1 MCLFAN
7 LDCKHL
13 FQRGE
18 ERALG
23 GARYTCM
30 TSTLTVGN
38 RSSAV
43 TQLQQQLSKLGFY
56 KAKVDGSYGPIT
68 REAVSSFEKQH
79 KLKADGIA
87 DGRTREALAAATAPA
102 AAAPVK
108 QGMSG
113 AQVKTLQAQLQR
125 LGFYKAPVDGSFGPV
140 TKAAVQAFERKHG
153 WTPDGVAGARVQA
166 MLAKEVKALPKA
178 DWKTVAAP
186 PSDYRIVN
194 FRGVKVN
201 VRTRVMIERAES
213 YMKQMGINTKLSF
226 SQGSYSTSVSASAG
240 THDGGGALDIRI
252 NGFSSATAD
261 NVVKALRMAGF
272 AGWRRGVNDSFP
284 PHIHAIAIGDKRA
297 TPVAKNQVTEY
308 RSGGDGLVGSR
319 GDMHLTSTGHNI
331 GRPVPNWAR

>member
-1 MCLFAN
+1 MPV
-7 LDCKHL
+7 
-13 FQRGE
+13 
-18 ERALG
+18 
-23 GARYTCM
+23 ARQTRM
-30 TSTLTVGN
+30 TSTLTVGT
-38 RSSAV
+38 RSSSV

-56 KAKVDGSYGPIT
+56 KAKVDGSYGPVT
-68 REAVSSFEKQH
+68 KQAVSSFEKQH

-87 DGRTREALAAATAPA
+87 DGKTRDALAAAAT
-102 AAAPVK
+102 APVK

-113 AQVKTLQAQLQR
+113 AKVKTLQTQLQR

-140 TKAAVQAFERKHG
+140 TKAAVQAYERKNG
-153 WTPDGVAGARVQA
+153 WKPDGVAGARVQA
-166 MLAKEVKALPKA
+166 ALAKEVKALPKA
-178 DWKTVAAP
+178 DWKTVAPP

-240 THDGGGALDIRI
+240 THDGGGALDIRTT
-252 NGFSSATAD
+252 GFSSATAD

-272 AGWRRGVNDSFP
+272 AGWRRGVNDSFS
-284 PHIHAIAIGDKRA
+284 PHIHAIAMGDTRA
-297 TPVAKNQVTEY
+297 TQVAKNQVSEY
-308 RSGGDGLVGSR
+308 LRGGDGLVGSN

-331 GRPVPNWAR
+331 GRPVPNWAS

>member
-1 MCLFAN
+1 
-7 LDCKHL
+7 
-13 FQRGE
+13 
-18 ERALG
+18 
-23 GARYTCM
+23 M

-38 RSSAV
+38 RSAAV
-43 TQLQQQLSKLGFY
+43 TQLQRQLSKLGLY

-68 REAVSSFEKQH
+68 KQAVSAFEKQH
-79 KLKADGIA
+79 QLKADGIA
-87 DGRTREALAAATAPA
+87 DGKTRDALAKATAPGA
-102 AAAPVK
+102 VK

-113 AQVKTLQAQLQR
+113 ARVKTLQTQLQR

-140 TKAAVQAFERKHG
+140 TRAAVQAFERKHG
-153 WTPDGVAGARVQA
+153 WTADGVAGARVQA
-166 MLAKEVKALPKA
+166 TLAKEVKALPKPS
-178 DWKTVAAP
+178 WKTVGPP
-186 PSDYRIVN
+186 PSDYRIVT

-213 YMKQMGINTKLSF
+213 YMKQMGINSKLSF
-226 SQGSYSTSVSASAG
+226 SQGSYNTSVSASAG

-284 PHIHAIAIGDKRA
+284 PHIHAIAMGDARA
-297 TPVAKNQVTEY
+297 TQVAKNQVAEY
-308 RSGGDGLVGSR
+308 RRGGDGLVGSR